1 MDNVTTFL
9 KLQKRVNQQI
19 ALHGIANFDDADRL
33 EVLGDSLTAEES
45 DEVCKR
51 GDETKVD

>member
-1 MDNVTTFL
+1 MQTLWTTL

-33 EVLGDSLTAEES
+33 KVLGDSLTAEES
-45 DEVCKR
+45 
-51 GDETKVD
+51 ETKVD